1 MKGGEEEAEDEED
14 DEEEEARPLED
25 SFIDIRR
32 EMDITPCT
40 VVIPKVQSSYP
51 VIILYLKDCEN
62 LRFLYVTFSQI
73 CHTKLL
79 FVHIFD

>member
-14 DEEEEARPLED
+14 DEEEEAGPLED

-40 VVIPKVQSSYP
+40 VVIPKVEAPIHYLCP
-51 VIILYLKDCEN
+51 VIVLYLKDCETREIVLCN
-62 LRFLYVTFSQI
+62 V
-73 CHTKLL
+73 
-79 FVHIFD
+79 